1 MNSYFG
7 MLHRNKK
14 KGLLHTTAVANLPGI
29 DKSPENQT
37 PKKKKK
43 RLHTTQF
50 YICEV
55 QEQAKLIC
63 SNRG

>member
-14 KGLLHTTAVANLPGI
+14 KGLLHTTAVTNLPGI

-37 PKKKKK
+37 KKK

-50 YICEV
+50 DICEV

>member
-14 KGLLHTTAVANLPGI
+14 KGLLHTTAVTNLPSI

-37 PKKKKK
+37 KKKKK
-43 RLHTTQF
+43 TT
-50 YICEV
+50 YYN
-55 QEQAKLIC
+55 LIYVKFR
-63 SNRG
+63 NKQN

>member
-14 KGLLHTTAVANLPGI
+14 KGLLHTTAVTNLPSI

-37 PKKKKK
+37 KKKKDYI
-43 RLHTTQF
+43 LQF
-50 YICEV
+50 DICEV